1 MVSFFN
7 FEKLIGLSIKRWVW
21 IFFVNA
27 KDVATG
33 NLGRFGPTV
42 KGISGG

>member
-1 MVSFFN
+1 MISFFN

-21 IFFVNA
+21 MFFVKE
-27 KDVATG
+27 KDVAAG
-33 NLGRFGPTV
+33 NFGRLGPRL